1 MAVKMLQSMY
11 QDDYELLRKTY
22 NFEQA
27 RIDLEGHS
35 IKILNLPFQ
44 SKSELIFP
52 NDKVYYAPKLS
63 GSLLNLDAVLFEG
76 EMDKI
81 IQCSDDQIAENK
93 EFNYPVVL
101 PTASNNVEKVIFLF
115 HGLNEKD
122 WSKYLPWA
130 KRLCELSGG
139 AVVLFPLAFHIN
151 RALPDWY
158 DTRAMNRISTRR
170 KRLFLNISETSF
182 TNAAMSTRLHFAP
195 SRFFFS
201 GLETYSDVIQLTH
214 KIKSGH
220 FPGVSAKA
228 QIHFFGYSAGAFLAQ
243 ILLMANRDNL
253 FEKSKAV
260 LFCGGT
266 LLSRMHLT
274 SKYIMDS
281 EAHKA
286 IQEYY
291 VHNFDRHLLEDNK
304 LGELYE
310 NARKG
315 GVFFRSML
323 SESYGSANLE
333 RQKRLEELQNQIL
346 TFALAEDEVMP
357 PTEIQASLLNTK
369 GKSELPLSVLSFPY
383 PHSHV
388 APFPALPKYAVA
400 VEKAFSEVMSE
411 VSEFLV

>member
-1 MAVKMLQSMY
+1 MIIKTLHSTY
-11 QDDYELLRKTY
+11 QDDYELLKRAY

-27 RIDLEGHS
+27 EISLQEQQ

-52 NDKVYYAPKLS
+52 TDKVYYAPKLS

-81 IQCSDDQIAENK
+81 IQRSDDQIAENTI
-93 EFNYPVVL
+93 FNYPVVL
-101 PTASNNVEKVIFLF
+101 PASEGLVSKVIFLF

-130 KRLCELSGG
+130 KRLCELTKG
-139 AVVLFPLAFHIN
+139 AVILFPLAFHIN

-170 KRLFLNISETSF
+170 KHLFLNISDTSF

-195 SRFFFS
+195 SRFFLS

-214 KIKSGH
+214 QIKSGQ
-220 FPGVSAKA
+220 FSGVSAQA

-260 LFCGGT
+260 LFCGGA

-291 VHNFDRHLLEDNK
+291 VHNFDRNLLEDQK

-315 GVFFRSML
+315 GIYFRSML
-323 SESYGSANLE
+323 SESYGNANLK
-333 RQKRLEELQNQIL
+333 RQKRLEELHNQVL

-357 PTEIQASLLNTK
+357 PAKIQASLLNAK
-369 GKSELPLSVLSFPY
+369 GKSELPMKILSFSY

-388 APFPALPKYAVA
+388 APFSALPKYAEA
-400 VEKAFSEVMSE
+400 VERAFGEMMCE
-411 VSEFLV
+411 VSAFFD